1 MCHIFFL
8 IDNFDIDIILDVL
21 SVETLSSIQGGLS
34 DMSNDSSPELQD
46 KSHQLL
52 KLITIRISTIS

>member
-1 MCHIFFL
+1 
-8 IDNFDIDIILDVL
+8 VL
-21 SVETLSSIQGGLS
+21 SVEILTSIQGGLS

-52 KLITIRISTIS
+52 KQITIKLSTIP

>member
-1 MCHIFFL
+1 MSHICFN
-8 IDNFDIDIILDVL
+8 DNLNIGLFLDVL

-52 KLITIRISTIS
+52 KQITIKLSTIP

>member
-1 MCHIFFL
+1 MSHIFFN
-8 IDNFDIDIILDVL
+8 DNLDIGLFLDVL

-52 KLITIRISTIS
+52 KQITIKLSTIP